1 MITNGE
7 KYACE
12 SCIRGHRVAQ
22 CQHTDRP
29 LQRVGKKG
37 RPVSQCNHCRTLRT
51 SRSVHTNCKCG
62 SASRQATLKQFGQER
77 CLCCE
82 GGDCTCA
89 YKTGQKKHCGSSTS
103 SPSVISSQRSSE
115 MALSPHL
122 AHATPLFP
130 IARDIPGSDG
140 TYSAPAYVALNSE
153 HPETGHDTFTTPP
166 DNVTHLVTPQTPD
179 WLGALDSV
187 LGPISDEPTEFSMQA
202 FHDPLLSMDPFHLA
216 HVWGDLPQSEQPDD
230 PDSFSTF
237 DTDLPS
243 FPFDDHEDH
252 RESLDYG
259 L

>member
-62 SASRQATLKQFGQER
+62 STSRQATLKQFGQER

-103 SPSVISSQRSSE
+103 SPSAISNQRSPGI
-115 MALSPHL
+115 ALSPTLSDSTASMAIPH
-122 AHATPLFP
+122 
-130 IARDIPGSDG
+130 DIPDSDG
-140 TYSAPAYVALNSE
+140 TYPALTHVDLSNQPSE
-153 HPETGHDTFTTPP
+153 TVPDTWPTPP
-166 DNVTHLVTPQTPD
+166 DNGPHLVIPETPD

-187 LGPISDEPTEFSMQA
+187 LGPVPDEQTQFSMSA
-202 FHDPLLSMDPFHLA
+202 LNDPLLPMDSSYLA
-216 HVWGDLPQSEQPDD
+216 DFLSDLPQTEQPNNAD
-230 PDSFSTF
+230 PIPTF
-237 DTDLPS
+237 DPALLDLTL
-243 FPFDDHEDH
+243 FNFDNHEQSP
-252 RESLDYG
+252 RQS
-259 L
+259 